1 MRETIT
7 NLRQQLH
14 EDVGRIHVA
23 DNNSAARH
31 AGARLTEVAEH
42 SPPFIAL
49 LAEPWLGEAMT
60 ARRAQLLRDCA
71 RIHLYARVLD
81 DAIDEN
87 LAVCRH
93 NLLRAQPLFWTAV
106 QSIGA
111 SVSAPVAAE
120 ATWLIEE
127 TVGAVLADDLRP
139 DPGYWAS
146 KNHHLLLIPLLLS
159 GDSPA
164 YRACRPG
171 LSSVIALVQ
180 AGDEWQQGV
189 LQSDRLRASLLEVV
203 TDSLDHAQLETLQQ
217 HGWHGVAERIAWNAQ
232 QLIDVLSV

>member
-1 MRETIT
+1 MRKTIA

-31 AGARLTEVAEH
+31 AGARLAEVAEH
-42 SPPFIAL
+42 SPAFIAL
-49 LAEPWLGEAMT
+49 LAEPWLGESMT

-93 NLLRAQPLFWTAV
+93 NLLRAQPLFWAAV

-111 SVSAPVAAE
+111 SVSAPVSAE
-120 ATWLIEE
+120 ATRLIEE
-127 TVGAVLADDLRP
+127 TIAAVLVDDLRP
-139 DPGYWAS
+139 APGSWAS

-171 LSSVIALVQ
+171 LSSMIALDQ
-180 AGDEWQQGV
+180 AGDEWKQGV
-189 LQSDRLRASLLEVV
+189 LESGPLRACLLEVV
-203 TDSLDHAQLETLQQ
+203 TASLDRERLADLQR
-217 HGWHGVAERIAWNAQ
+217 HGWHRAAERIVWNAQ
-232 QLIDVLSV
+232 QLIEVLSV